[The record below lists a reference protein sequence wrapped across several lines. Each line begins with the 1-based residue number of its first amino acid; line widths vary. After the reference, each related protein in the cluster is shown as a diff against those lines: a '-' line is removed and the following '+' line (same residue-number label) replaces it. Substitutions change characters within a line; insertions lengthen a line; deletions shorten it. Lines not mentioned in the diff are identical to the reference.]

1 LDNEEINDIE
11 WTGNGNRDENE
22 NIKIL
27 DPHKKKGP
35 QKKKTPIPNTNE
47 KRKIKREPTISSL
60 GSVKKTKTV
69 AWNQS
74 NEENGKADE
83 EMITNLEVQNREDNK
98 NGQNEG

>member
-1 LDNEEINDIE
+1 
-11 WTGNGNRDENE
+11 
-22 NIKIL
+22 
-27 DPHKKKGP
+27 
-35 QKKKTPIPNTNE
+35 
-47 KRKIKREPTISSL
+47 
-60 GSVKKTKTV
+60 VKKTKTV